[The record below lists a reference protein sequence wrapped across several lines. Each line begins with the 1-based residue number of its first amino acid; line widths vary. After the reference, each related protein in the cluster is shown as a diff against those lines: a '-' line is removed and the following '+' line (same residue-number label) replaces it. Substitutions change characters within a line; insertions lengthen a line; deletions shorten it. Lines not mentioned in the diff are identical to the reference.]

1 MVFGDKS
8 SQLFD
13 IYAKDCFKKSFMCL
27 TLGFR
32 SNRCGD
38 YQERDQIVK
47 SKEGLQPQVGNAKS
61 QYRIK
66 HKSMQ
71 K

>member
-1 MVFGDKS
+1 
-8 SQLFD
+8 
-13 IYAKDCFKKSFMCL
+13 MCL

-61 QYRIK
+61 QYQIK
-66 HKSMQ
+66 QKSMQ